1 MAEIT
6 LRGVTKIASRRYL
19 LDNIDMTMRDGELT
33 VLVGDAECGKVTAL
47 KAIAGIDKISSGEIF
62 VGGTAVSSLKGGRR
76 DVAMVFEKQ
85 GLLPHKNV
93 YDNIAFPLHMA
104 KVDKAEIRERV
115 HAAAR
120 RFGLDELLTKKPKR
134 LSEEQRH
141 LIGIARAVVRDPAV
155 YLFQAIQPKDGPQ
168 IRKRVMK
175 EMVRLVREDG
185 ATVVYATD
193 DSAEALRIADKV
205 VVMSFGAV
213 AQAGA
218 PKQIYRRPADRD
230 IAELFGMPP
239 INLLAGEV
247 VAHGDGLAHVRLA
260 GGSEIS
266 LPAYAK
272 SSLSGDNVTLGIRP
286 PHIKF
291 VDAESNSLP
300 ARVLQKEISGGKT
313 ILHLDSPE
321 GEITAMAEDVETED
335 VMLYLPAEFCLLFD
349 ANGRAIRRKPR
360 QRPQPP
366 QG

>member
-19 LDNIDMTMRDGELT
+19 LDNADMTMRDGELT
-33 VLVGDAECGKVTAL
+33 VLVGDSECGKITTL
-47 KAIAGIDKISSGEIF
+47 KAIAGIDKISSGEIY
-62 VGGTAVSSLKGGRR
+62 VGGTAVSGLKGGRR
-76 DVAMVFEKQ
+76 NVAMVFEKQ

-115 HAAAR
+115 HSVAR
-120 RFGLDELLTKKPKR
+120 RFGLENVLTKRPKR
-134 LSEEQRH
+134 VSEEQRH
-141 LIGIARAVVRDPAV
+141 LIGIARAVVRNPAA
-155 YLFQAIQPKDGPQ
+155 YLFQAIQPKGGPN

-175 EMVRLVREDG
+175 EMVRLVLEDG
-185 ATVVYATD
+185 ATVIYATD

-205 VVMSFGAV
+205 IVMSFGAV
-213 AQAGA
+213 AQIGT

-239 INLLAGEV
+239 INLLAGEIV
-247 VAHGDGLAHVRLA
+247 SHVDGLARVRLV

-266 LPAYAK
+266 VPAFAK
-272 SSLSGDNVTLGIRP
+272 LSLSGDQVTLGIRP

-291 VDAESNSLP
+291 ADAESNTLS
-300 ARVLQKEISGGKT
+300 AQVLQKEISSGKT

-321 GEITAMAEDVETED
+321 GEITAMAEEVEAKDVT
-335 VMLYLPAEFCLLFD
+335 LYFPPESCLLFNT
-349 ANGRAIRRKPR
+349 NGRTIRRKAR
-360 QRPQPP
+360 QRPKP
-366 QG
+366 

>member
-6 LRGVTKIASRRYL
+6 LRGVTKIMSRRYL
-19 LDNIDMTMRDGELT
+19 LDNVDMTMRDGELT
-33 VLVGDAECGKVTAL
+33 VLFGDAECGKITTL
-47 KAIAGIDKISSGEIF
+47 KAIAGIDKISSGEIY
-62 VGGTAVSSLKGGRR
+62 VGGTAVSGFKGGRR

-104 KVDKAEIRERV
+104 KVDKAKIRERV

-120 RFGLDELLTKKPKR
+120 RFGLENVLTKRPKR
-134 LSEEQRH
+134 VSEEQRH
-141 LIGIARAVVRDPAV
+141 LIGIARAVVRDPAA
-155 YLFQAIQPKDGPQ
+155 YLFQSIQPKGGPK

-175 EMVRLVREDG
+175 EMVRLVLEDG
-185 ATVVYATD
+185 ATVIYATD

-205 VVMSFGAV
+205 IVMSFGAV
-213 AQAGA
+213 AQIGT

-239 INLLAGEV
+239 INLLAGEIV
-247 VAHGDGLAHVRLA
+247 DHVDGLARVRLV

-266 LPAYAK
+266 VPAFAKLP
-272 SSLSGDNVTLGIRP
+272 LSGNEVTLGIRP

-291 VDAESNSLP
+291 ADAESNTFS
-300 ARVLQKEISGGKT
+300 AQVLQKEISNGKT

-321 GEITAMAEDVETED
+321 GEITAMAEEVEAED
-335 VMLYLPAEFCLLFD
+335 VILHLPPEFCLLFNT
-349 ANGRAIRRKPR
+349 NGRAIRRKAR
-360 QRPQPP
+360 QRPKP
-366 QG
+366 

>member
-19 LDNIDMTMRDGELT
+19 LDNVDMTMRDGELT
-33 VLVGDAECGKVTAL
+33 VLVGDSECGKITTL
-47 KAIAGIDKISSGEIF
+47 KAIAGIDKISSGEIY
-62 VGGTAVSSLKGGRR
+62 VGGTAVSGLKGGRR
-76 DVAMVFEKQ
+76 NVAMVFEKQ

-115 HAAAR
+115 HSVAR
-120 RFGLDELLTKKPKR
+120 RFGLENVLTKRPKR
-134 LSEEQRH
+134 VSEEQRH
-141 LIGIARAVVRDPAV
+141 LIGIARAVVRNPAA
-155 YLFQAIQPKDGPQ
+155 YLFQAIQPKDGPN

-175 EMVRLVREDG
+175 EMVRLVLEDG
-185 ATVVYATD
+185 ATVIYATD

-205 VVMSFGAV
+205 IVMSFGAV
-213 AQAGA
+213 AQIGT

-239 INLLAGEV
+239 INLLAGEIV
-247 VAHGDGLAHVRLA
+247 SHVDGLARVRLV

-266 LPAYAK
+266 VPAFAK
-272 SSLSGDNVTLGIRP
+272 LSLSGDQVTLGIRP

-291 VDAESNSLP
+291 ADAESNTLS
-300 ARVLQKEISGGKT
+300 AQVLQKEISSGKT

-321 GEITAMAEDVETED
+321 GEITAMVEEVEAKDVT
-335 VMLYLPAEFCLLFD
+335 LYFPPESCLLFNT
-349 ANGRAIRRKPR
+349 NGRAIRRKAR
-360 QRPQPP
+360 QRPKP
-366 QG
+366 

>member
-6 LRGVTKIASRRYL
+6 LRGVSKTASRRYL
-19 LDNIDMTMRDGELT
+19 LDNVDMTMRDGELT

-47 KAIAGIDKISSGEIF
+47 RSIAGIDKISSGEIF
-62 VGGTAVSSLKGGRR
+62 VGGTAVSGLKGGRR

-115 HAAAR
+115 HAAAQ
-120 RFGLDELLTKKPKR
+120 RFGLEDVLTKKPKR

-141 LIGIARAVVRDPAV
+141 LIGIARAVVRNPAA

-168 IRKRVMK
+168 IRKRVIK

-185 ATVVYATD
+185 ATVIYATD

-205 VVMSFGAV
+205 IVMSFGAV

-230 IAELFGMPP
+230 IAELFGAPP
-239 INLLAGEV
+239 INLLAGEIV
-247 VAHGDGLAHVRLA
+247 DHADGLARVRLA
-260 GGSEIS
+260 GGSKIS
-266 LPAYAK
+266 VPAFAK
-272 SSLSGDNVTLGIRP
+272 SSLSGNDVTLGIRP
-286 PHIKF
+286 LHIKF
-291 VDAESNSLP
+291 ADAERNTIP

-321 GEITAMAEDVETED
+321 GEITAMAEEVEAED
-335 VMLYLPAEFCLLFD
+335 VVLHLPPEFCLLFD
-349 ANGRAIRRKPR
+349 ANGRAIRRKPP
-360 QRPQPP
+360 QRPRRP
-366 QG
+366 Q

>member
-6 LRGVTKIASRRYL
+6 LRGVTKIVSRRYL
-19 LDNIDMTMRDGELT
+19 LDNVDMTMRDGELT
-33 VLVGDAECGKVTAL
+33 VLFGDAECGKITTL
-47 KAIAGIDKISSGEIF
+47 KAIAGIDKISSGEIY
-62 VGGTAVSSLKGGRR
+62 VGGTAVSGLKGGRR

-104 KVDKAEIRERV
+104 KVDKAKIRERV

-120 RFGLDELLTKKPKR
+120 RFGLERVLTKRPKK

-141 LIGIARAVVRDPAV
+141 LIGIARAVVRDPAA
-155 YLFQAIQPKDGPQ
+155 YLFQAIQPKGGPQ

-175 EMVRLVREDG
+175 EMVRLVRENG
-185 ATVVYATD
+185 ATVIYATD

-205 VVMSFGAV
+205 IVMSFGAV
-213 AQAGA
+213 AQIGT

-239 INLLAGEV
+239 INLLAGEIV
-247 VAHGDGLAHVRLA
+247 DHVDGLARVRLV

-266 LPAYAK
+266 VPAFAKLP
-272 SSLSGDNVTLGIRP
+272 LSGDEVTLGIRP

-291 VDAESNSLP
+291 ADAESNTLL
-300 ARVLQKEISGGKT
+300 AQVLQKEISNGKT

-321 GEITAMAEDVETED
+321 GEITAMAEEVEAED
-335 VMLYLPAEFCLLFD
+335 VILHLPPEFCLLFNT
-349 ANGRAIRRKPR
+349 NGRAIRRKAR
-360 QRPQPP
+360 QRPKP
-366 QG
+366 

>member
-19 LDNIDMTMRDGELT
+19 LDNVDMTMRDGELT
-33 VLVGDAECGKVTAL
+33 VLVGDSECGKITTL
-47 KAIAGIDKISSGEIF
+47 KAIAGIDKISSGEVY
-62 VGGTAVSSLKGGRR
+62 VGGTAVSGLKGGRR
-76 DVAMVFEKQ
+76 NVAMVFEKQ

-115 HAAAR
+115 HSVAR
-120 RFGLDELLTKKPKR
+120 RFGLENVLTKRPKR
-134 LSEEQRH
+134 VSEEQRH
-141 LIGIARAVVRDPAV
+141 LIGIARAVVRNPAA
-155 YLFQAIQPKDGPQ
+155 YLFQAIQPKGGPN

-175 EMVRLVREDG
+175 EMVRLVLEDG
-185 ATVVYATD
+185 ATVIYATD

-205 VVMSFGAV
+205 IVMSFGAV
-213 AQAGA
+213 AKIGT

-239 INLLAGEV
+239 INLLAGEIV
-247 VAHGDGLAHVRLA
+247 SHVDGLARVRLV

-266 LPAYAK
+266 VPAFAK
-272 SSLSGDNVTLGIRP
+272 LSLSGDQVTLGIRP

-291 VDAESNSLP
+291 ADAESNTLS
-300 ARVLQKEISGGKT
+300 AQVLQKEISSGKT

-321 GEITAMAEDVETED
+321 GEITAMAEEVEAKDVT
-335 VMLYLPAEFCLLFD
+335 LYFPPESCLLFNT
-349 ANGRAIRRKPR
+349 NGRAIRRKAR
-360 QRPQPP
+360 QRPKP
-366 QG
+366 

>member
-19 LDNIDMTMRDGELT
+19 LDNVDMTMRDGELT
-33 VLVGDAECGKVTAL
+33 VLVGDSECGKITTL
-47 KAIAGIDKISSGEIF
+47 KAIAGIDKISSGEIY
-62 VGGTAVSSLKGGRR
+62 VGGTAVSGLKGGRR
-76 DVAMVFEKQ
+76 NVAMVFEKQ

-115 HAAAR
+115 HSVAR
-120 RFGLDELLTKKPKR
+120 RFCLENVLTKRPKR
-134 LSEEQRH
+134 VSEEQRH
-141 LIGIARAVVRDPAV
+141 LIGIARAVVRNPAA
-155 YLFQAIQPKDGPQ
+155 YLFQAIQPKGGPN

-175 EMVRLVREDG
+175 EMVRLVLEDG
-185 ATVVYATD
+185 ATVIYATD

-205 VVMSFGAV
+205 IVMSFGAV
-213 AQAGA
+213 AQIGT

-239 INLLAGEV
+239 INLLAGEIV
-247 VAHGDGLAHVRLA
+247 NHVDGLARVRLV

-266 LPAYAK
+266 VPAFAK
-272 SSLSGDNVTLGIRP
+272 LSLSGDQVTLGIRP

-291 VDAESNSLP
+291 ADAESNTLS
-300 ARVLQKEISGGKT
+300 AQVLQKEISSGKT

-321 GEITAMAEDVETED
+321 GEITAMAEEVEAKDVT
-335 VMLYLPAEFCLLFD
+335 LYFPPESCLLFNT
-349 ANGRAIRRKPR
+349 NGRAIRRKAR
-360 QRPQPP
+360 QRPKP
-366 QG
+366 